1 MAYVPKPSSSTE
13 GFFQPSP
20 TLEPQYTSEKLSGIV
35 ASGTSQQLSDD
46 PVLARILHQY
56 LPSEARE
63 QVGASIHKLSRR
75 VLEPSVLHHAV
86 EAEVNVPTLH
96 PLTTFGAVNKTDP
109 LHTSTGWK
117 ALKAIGVEEGTVAIG
132 YDKAATNY
140 NRRVAQFGIN
150 HVWSHTSAMTMCPMS
165 MTDGAATLLSRHL
178 DDPDGDQPGRQAVF
192 TEAYRRLVSQDPQQ
206 SWTSGQWMTERT
218 GGSDV
223 SGTETVARRLTKDE
237 IADDERL
244 GLDQDILCQP
254 LGPWRID
261 GFKWFSSAT
270 DSDVTVLLAR
280 TSQGISAFLTPM
292 RRRVRR
298 RNAVSEGMS
307 DGDATELNGI
317 KIQRLKEKLG
327 TKGLPTAELELKGA
341 RGWLIGQEGK
351 GTKEISAILN
361 ITRIYAAAGG
371 VSYWSRG
378 LAVCRAFSKV
388 RKARGRFLYDHPQ
401 HVLWMAAEAVKYW
414 AAAQFTFFGIALLGC
429 STQGWEATA
438 KNTPSETLIPQDFAH
453 QAALLRLLTPVIK
466 AQVTKASVAGLR
478 EAMECLGGVG
488 YCENN
493 EDGGIMNI
501 AKLFRDAIA
510 NTIWEGTA
518 SVMAEDVGR
527 VIRDKRIAGGN
538 VVENVY
544 CSWVRG
550 VLQRCRGP
558 FKKECGVMEE
568 KLHALVSLVRGASAE
583 EIEYR
588 GRDILT
594 HLEIITCAVLLLHD
608 ANTDGDEVASHI
620 ASRYVSSWGVADST
634 GQGAHAGWREN
645 ATMDRKIFLGVGF
658 RPKVR
663 EEKL

>member
-1 MAYVPKPSSSTE
+1 MAHVPKPSSSTE
-13 GFFQPSP
+13 GFFQPFP
-20 TLEPQYTSEKLSGIV
+20 TLEPQYTSEKLSKH
-35 ASGTSQQLSDD
+35 ATRGTSQHLSDD

-56 LPSEARE
+56 LPPEARD
-63 QVGASIHKLSRR
+63 QVGVSIHKLSRR
-75 VLEPSVLHHAV
+75 VLESSVLQHAV

-117 ALKAIGVEEGTVAIG
+117 ALKAIGVEEGTVAIA
-132 YDKAATNY
+132 YNRAATNY
-140 NRRVAQFGIN
+140 NRRIAQFGIN
-150 HVWSHTSAMTMCPMS
+150 HVWGHTSAMTMCPMS

-178 DDPDGDQPGRQAVF
+178 DDPDGDQPGRQAVLA
-192 TEAYRRLVSQDPQQ
+192 EAYRRLVSQDPHEA
-206 SWTSGQWMTERT
+206 WTSGQWMTERT

-237 IADDERL
+237 VAEDERL
-244 GLDQDILCQP
+244 GLGRDILGQP

-280 TSQGISAFLTPM
+280 TSQGISAFLIPM
-292 RRRVRR
+292 RRKVHRR
-298 RNAVSEGMS
+298 DMASEGII
-307 DGDATELNGI
+307 DGDETELNGI
-317 KIQRLKEKLG
+317 RIQRLKEKLG

-361 ITRIYAAAGG
+361 ITRIYSAAGSA
-371 VSYWSRG
+371 SYWSRG
-378 LAVCRAFSKV
+378 LAICRAFSKV

-401 HVLWMAAEAVKYW
+401 HVLWMAAETVKYW
-414 AAAQFTFFGIALLGC
+414 AATQFTFFGIALLGC
-429 STQGWEATA
+429 IAQGWEATA
-438 KNTPSETLIPQDFAH
+438 KNTPSATLIPQDPTH

-466 AQVTKASVAGLR
+466 AQVSKASVTGLR
-478 EAMECLGGVG
+478 ECMECLGGVG

-493 EDGGIMNI
+493 EDGGALNI

-538 VVENVY
+538 VIEAVY
-544 CSWVRG
+544 CSWVRR
-550 VLQRCRGP
+550 VLQQCRGS
-558 FKKECGVMEE
+558 FKKECEAVEE
-568 KLHALVSLVRGASAE
+568 KLQALVSLVRGASAE
-583 EIEYR
+583 EIEFR
-588 GRDILT
+588 GRDIMA
-594 HLEIITCAVLLLHD
+594 HLEIISCAVVLLHD
-608 ANTDGDEVASHI
+608 ATTDGDEVASHI
-620 ASRYVSSWGVADST
+620 ASRYVSSWAVGDSLGKVENT
-634 GQGAHAGWREN
+634 PWQEN
-645 ATMDRKIFLGVGF
+645 AIVDRKIFLGASF
-658 RPKVR
+658 RPRVR
-663 EEKL
+663 EGKL